1 MCSLRDSCTLSKL
14 LSCVHVSLL
23 CVQHLP
29 EDRPTMLFVILMLG
43 DEFPLSQPKTPG
55 FSSGTYSSEVDSS
68 SCKNLT
74 SRTLEEREGRS
85 KVEESTSEYSP
96 VKIFAQ
102 TFGVFTEITNL
113 VCAATPPHGST
124 TEGAPQLLGFA
135 VEAVELLHGPVVEA
149 STPLRS
155 DTVVTLLPYHH
166 TLGLANGSDAL
177 HHHIAAHSQL
187 GTITNFGP
195 ILEQL
200 HSFPHLPPPLMYAPS
215 YASNKTLA
223 RVQLGSTHII

>member
-1 MCSLRDSCTLSKL
+1 MALFNTQADDATITTGHASL
-14 LSCVHVSLL
+14 LS
-23 CVQHLP
+23 P
-29 EDRPTMLFVILMLG
+29 Y
-43 DEFPLSQPKTPG
+43 
-55 FSSGTYSSEVDSS
+55 FSYKALATTQGSGYS
-68 SCKNLT
+68 
-74 SRTLEEREGRS
+74 EEREGRS

-113 VCAATPPHGST
+113 VCAATPPYGST
-124 TEGAPQLLGFA
+124 TEGAPQLPGFA
-135 VEAVELLHGPVVEA
+135 AKAIELLHGPVVEA
-149 STPLRS
+149 STPLCS
-155 DTVVTLLPYHH
+155 DAVVTLLPYHH

-187 GTITNFGP
+187 GTINNFGP